1 MSKAITPKPKSCF
14 CFPSKEA
21 EKFGATDLRFAE
33 LSELEREFLVASE
46 ALKFREEEKRE
57 DCCRL
62 CAEEQV

>member
-1 MSKAITPKPKSCF
+1 LEWRGRNEGK
-14 CFPSKEA
+14 
-21 EKFGATDLRFAE
+21 

-46 ALKFREEEKRE
+46 ALKFREEEERE